1 METYMMFGQE
11 YKKNASHVNKNLNKK
26 NHLWIILI
34 VLILAVISFYLIYL
48 NITRE
53 RILED
58 LKNQPPIIVS
68 LGLIGE
74 DADYGT
80 FKYYPDTGKMEKISD
95 MAFKNLS
102 YSEDRTKIIGVVN
115 DGFYGIA
122 ELDLIDN
129 TVKEIVSITDVI
141 NKLIVEMGIETP
153 DTINYRDMSY
163 KFREVKYYKDG
174 YTFMYNRNIY
184 FLYQDKGVWNMK
196 PLLNKDEYMP
206 ENYFFNKDNN
216 DEVYLEDG
224 YLLKKVS
231 MQNNSSKTFVKIYS
245 KGTTFDG
252 FSDMS
257 DDRKKWLYYKK
268 GYISMYDLQTGKDE
282 DIIKHFSMYQDILNF
297 KLSKDNRYI
306 FYTLGEGSFMNTTDY
321 RYNFYIVDTKTGS
334 RIHLKRFDYSDDF
347 YGFDW

>member
-1 METYMMFGQE
+1 MEIYMMFGQE
-11 YKKNASHVNKNLNKK
+11 YKKNASHVNKNFNEK
-26 NHLWIILI
+26 NHLWIILT
-34 VLILAVISFYLIYL
+34 VLILAAISFYLIYL
-48 NITRE
+48 NITRKK
-53 RILED
+53 ILED
-58 LKNQPPIIVS
+58 LQNQPPIIVS

-74 DADYGT
+74 DEDYGT
-80 FKYYPDTGKMEKISD
+80 FKYYPGTGKMEKISD

-102 YSEDRTKIIGVVN
+102 YYEDRTKIIGVVN

-122 ELDLIDN
+122 ELDLRDN
-129 TVKEIVSITDVI
+129 TVKEIVSIKDVI

-163 KFREVKYYKDG
+163 EFSEVKYYKDG
-174 YTFMYNRNIY
+174 YTFMYDRNIY

-206 ENYFFNKDNN
+206 ENYFFDKYNN

-268 GYISMYDLQTGKDE
+268 GYIYLCM
-282 DIIKHFSMYQDILNF
+282 IF
-297 KLSKDNRYI
+297 KPVK
-306 FYTLGEGSFMNTTDY
+306 M
-321 RYNFYIVDTKTGS
+321 
-334 RIHLKRFDYSDDF
+334 RI
-347 YGFDW
+347 

>member
-1 METYMMFGQE
+1 MMFGQE
-11 YKKNASHVNKNLNKK
+11 YKKNASQVNKNFNKK

-34 VLILAVISFYLIYL
+34 VLILAAISFYLIYL
-48 NITRE
+48 NITRKK
-53 RILED
+53 ILED
-58 LKNQPPIIVS
+58 LKNQPPIVLALNSDIEK
-68 LGLIGE
+68 GG
-74 DADYGT
+74 YGT
-80 FKYYPDTGKMEKISD
+80 FKYYPGTGKMEKISD
-95 MAFKNLS
+95 MAFKRLS

-122 ELDLIDN
+122 ELDLRDN
-129 TVKEIVSITDVI
+129 TVKEIVSIKDVI

-163 KFREVKYYKDG
+163 EFSEVKYYKDG
-174 YTFMYNRNIY
+174 YTFMYDRNIY

-206 ENYFFNKDNN
+206 YNYFFNKDNN

-268 GYISMYDLQTGKDE
+268 GYISIYDLQTGKDE

-306 FYTLGEGSFMNTTDY
+306 FYTLGEVSFMNTTDY

-334 RIHLKRFDYSDDF
+334 RIHLKRFDYSDYF